1 MISIANGDIANNIQ
15 HNYLH
20 DAVIIQVHNSNV
32 RWGLVGIKYESA
44 EISINE

>member
-1 MISIANGDIANNIQ
+1 MTSIANGDIANNTQ

-32 RWGLVGIKYESA
+32 RWGLVGINFESA
-44 EISINE
+44 EITVNE